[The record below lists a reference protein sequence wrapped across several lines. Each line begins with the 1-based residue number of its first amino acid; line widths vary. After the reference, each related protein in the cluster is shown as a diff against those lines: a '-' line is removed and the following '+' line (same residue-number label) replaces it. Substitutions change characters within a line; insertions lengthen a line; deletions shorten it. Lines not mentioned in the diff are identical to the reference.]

1 MLDIRN
7 LGMDMSSD
15 TKKKSPGKKYNQVR
29 PLVIENDDPDSSLPP
44 DQAINLQLLKLL
56 LENGANIN
64 TTDKFGQTA
73 LHQVAYTWHPDIA
86 KFLIDR
92 EANVNKKDDLGV
104 TPLHVAAAVNYDEMV
119 VFLLEHGADINAKTI
134 GELQTP
140 AHYAAKYDAVLSIK
154 ALFGYDA
161 KITDARDSK
170 DRTPLQL
177 AAELDRS
184 EAARLLLELGADAG
198 VQDHSGQSCLT
209 PMIVN
214 MPPVAYLA
222 LDQFH
227 MKDRANRKQYF
238 FLNCLV
244 PQKSDFE
251 NSQAK
256 PPLEVIVQ
264 YRQLDLIMHPVV
276 QKLIEIKWKKIGIK
290 GITILLTLNLI
301 FIIIWTILGIASS
314 LLRTEEEPYKL
325 PEDSWRIVLA
335 VIAIGLLIYQIVDEI
350 TEIAASKKK
359 FKRWKEWRKN
369 ELLKDES
376 FCHPRWPQEKVYLKK
391 VIDELETMQPTYLR
405 DFWNIF
411 DWIVYV
417 LLFAVIATHIADVIV
432 MDNSALH
439 ISHLRL
445 VAVTIIFLW
454 LRFMKHVRAIR
465 VLGPFIVM
473 LGKIVFDI
481 FKFLFLYGE
490 FYIPYACA
498 FWIAFGGLVNNME
511 TVPQML
517 FTVFRITLVDDYG
530 FDDMYAV
537 DPVMAYLL
545 CGTFLGLS
553 AVLCINLLIA
563 LLSDTFQRVYDNATA
578 NAAMQQASILLQ
590 LEESLRAGAKKKL
603 REYIYSSCSPLAL
616 FFDDDLTIDQ
626 EEDLKKVTF
635 QIKDELD
642 ELMILV
648 RRGERNKDLR
658 STFENSSEGRALNIP
673 SGNSHRQQEQQW
685 LKRQN
690 ALQQDI
696 RSLQSE
702 VLTFHQKQKAA
713 MSELSLE
720 VQRIEKMISQILK
733 HTVSGTEARQ
743 TAQQSATVIDLSD
756 MDPDE

>member
-1 MLDIRN
+1 
-7 LGMDMSSD
+7 
-15 TKKKSPGKKYNQVR
+15 Q
-29 PLVIENDDPDSSLPP
+29 
-44 DQAINLQLLKLL
+44 INLQLLKLL

-119 VFLLEHGADINAKTI
+119 VFLLEHGGEIKVFLATLFFFKFSADINAKTI

-244 PQKSDFE
+244 PQKSDSEE

-432 MDNSALH
+432 MDKFIVFVLFHNDLLFQVGNSAFPFRSLAH
-439 ISHLRL
+439 KKCLD
-445 VAVTIIFLW
+445 IFLFVCSTFGG
-454 LRFMKHVRAIR
+454 LFLVTMPLLLARLKKKLFFSIHQ

-635 QIKDELD
+635 QI
-642 ELMILV
+642 
-648 RRGERNKDLR
+648 
-658 STFENSSEGRALNIP
+658 
-673 SGNSHRQQEQQW
+673 
-685 LKRQN
+685 
-690 ALQQDI
+690 
-696 RSLQSE
+696 
-702 VLTFHQKQKAA
+702 
-713 MSELSLE
+713 
-720 VQRIEKMISQILK
+720 
-733 HTVSGTEARQ
+733 
-743 TAQQSATVIDLSD
+743 
-756 MDPDE
+756 